1 MIRVQKA
8 DGMLEVF
15 DEFKVRSSL
24 KRAGVDDISVNNIL
38 TNLKDRLYDG
48 IPSDKI
54 YRSIY
59 QLFSKQSKTN
69 YRYNLKRAIMDLG
82 PTGYPFEHF
91 VAGVLSH
98 YGYEVEVGKQVFG
111 GCVSHE
117 IDVIAVKDGIKNMVE
132 CKFHN
137 QPGAKSGIRTVL
149 YTYARF
155 LDTRDKNQFQS
166 SWLATNTKVTSE
178 AIQYANCVGMR
189 ILSWNYP
196 SDFCLRLLVER
207 ANLHPIT
214 ARDDLSSSRKS
225 ELLRQGIVFLKDLKD

>member
-1 MIRVQKA
+1 
-8 DGMLEVF
+8 
-15 DEFKVRSSL
+15 
-24 KRAGVDDISVNNIL
+24 
-38 TNLKDRLYDG
+38 
-48 IPSDKI
+48 
-54 YRSIY
+54 
-59 QLFSKQSKTN
+59 
-69 YRYNLKRAIMDLG
+69 
-82 PTGYPFEHF
+82 
-91 VAGVLSH
+91 
-98 YGYEVEVGKQVFG
+98 
-111 GCVSHE
+111 
-117 IDVIAVKDGIKNMVE
+117 MVE